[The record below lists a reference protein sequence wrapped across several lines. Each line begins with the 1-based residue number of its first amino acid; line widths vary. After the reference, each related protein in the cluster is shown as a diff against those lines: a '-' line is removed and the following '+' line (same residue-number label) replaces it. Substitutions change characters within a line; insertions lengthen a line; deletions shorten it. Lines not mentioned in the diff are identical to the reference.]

1 MPTFALIFEDDPA
14 RPVGDELRLVH
25 RDYFLGLG
33 DRAMVGG
40 PTFGEDGKVSGR
52 LMVGDFPSL
61 ADARAWAADE
71 PLVVAGSSRLAKATA
86 MVVAQKDGVFT
97 PVKR

>member
-14 RPVGDELRLVH
+14 KPVDADLRLVH

-33 DRAMVGG
+33 ERAIVGG

-52 LMVGDFPSL
+52 LLVGDFPAL
-61 ADARAWAADE
+61 ADARNWAVNE
-71 PLVVAGSSRLAKATA
+71 PLVVAGSSKLLKATA
-86 MVVAQKDGVFT
+86 MVVAQKDGQFT
-97 PVKR
+97 PVKG